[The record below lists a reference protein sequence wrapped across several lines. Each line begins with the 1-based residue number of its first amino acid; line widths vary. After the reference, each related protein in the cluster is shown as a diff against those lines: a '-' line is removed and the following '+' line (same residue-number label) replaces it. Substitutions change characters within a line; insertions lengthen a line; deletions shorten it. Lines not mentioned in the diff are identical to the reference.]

1 MAVGI
6 TIAQAPPRISIGSSD
21 DLASD
26 RGRSGG
32 SIAGVAAKSFEIIC
46 FGMIA
51 VLLLCMPM
59 AAQSGASSVSAEIN
73 IGSADLLAPL
83 PAENWISYNG
93 DYSGRRYSQLT
104 QIDTGN
110 VARLRAAWV
119 FHARNSDH
127 LEVTPQVANG
137 VMFVTAA
144 NDVFALDAQTG
155 RAVWH
160 YARPITQGLIDD
172 ASRHI
177 SRGVALWH
185 DRVFRETD

>member
-6 TIAQAPPRISIGSSD
+6 TIAQAPPHISIGSSD

-32 SIAGVAAKSFEIIC
+32 SIAGVAPKSFEMIC

-104 QIDTGN
+104 
-110 VARLRAAWV
+110 
-119 FHARNSDH
+119 
-127 LEVTPQVANG
+127 
-137 VMFVTAA
+137 
-144 NDVFALDAQTG
+144 
-155 RAVWH
+155 
-160 YARPITQGLIDD
+160 
-172 ASRHI
+172 
-177 SRGVALWH
+177 
-185 DRVFRETD
+185 